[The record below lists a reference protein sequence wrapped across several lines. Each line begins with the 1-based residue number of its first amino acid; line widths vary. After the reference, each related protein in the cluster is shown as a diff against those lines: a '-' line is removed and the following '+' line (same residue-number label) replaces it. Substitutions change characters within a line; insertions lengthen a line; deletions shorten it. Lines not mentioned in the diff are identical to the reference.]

1 VRSVSDDKQDER
13 DETRGG
19 MTWHRVERASR
30 CAGPRQQGPL
40 ALALALASRGRA
52 LALASRGHALA
63 SRILTVSAAFSP
75 YSFQQRALRFPDA
88 ADLTKVEANVDNG
101 VLRVCIAKRQEAQG
115 AKRQT
120 IKVA

>member
-19 MTWHRVERASR
+19 MTWHRVERAS
-30 CAGPRQQGPL
+30 
-40 ALALALASRGRA
+40 
-52 LALASRGHALA
+52 
-63 SRILTVSAAFSP
+63 
-75 YSFQQRALRFPDA
+75 SFQQRALRFPDA

>member
-1 VRSVSDDKQDER
+1 MHSVSEDKQDER

-19 MTWHRVERASR
+19 MTWHRVERAR
-30 CAGPRQQGPL
+30 
-40 ALALALASRGRA
+40 
-52 LALASRGHALA
+52 
-63 SRILTVSAAFSP
+63 
-75 YSFQQRALRFPDA
+75 SFQQRALRFPDA

>member
-30 CAGPRQQGPL
+30 CDIAPTGMSRPRL
-40 ALALALASRGRA
+40 
-52 LALASRGHALA
+52 
-63 SRILTVSAAFSP
+63 LTVSAALSP